1 MTLET
6 LAAFVSGGAIVAS
19 MGGVYYLIR
28 YFSNGATVYDTS
40 GNRLEAD
47 AQVPDDSEPTGAEL
61 VSNNHNNTG
70 FLAVSLRLHDK
81 WHGNDEL
88 VQQLSTDMQHSVDR
102 LLRDIDICPEC
113 QQTGGRH
120 LARCLAL
127 AEHVSMGDDTM
138 LSRHKVVGN
147 IVDERLTTKERQ

>member
-28 YFSNGATVYDTS
+28 YFSDSATVYDTS
-40 GNRLEAD
+40 GNCLEAA
-47 AQVPDDSEPTGAEL
+47 AQVPDSEPTGVEL
-61 VSNNHNNTG
+61 VSNNHNNAG

-81 WHGNDEL
+81 WHDNDEL
-88 VQQLSTDMQHSVDR
+88 IQQLSTDMQHSVGR

-127 AEHVSMGDDTM
+127 AEHVSMGDDAM
-138 LSRHKVVGN
+138 LCQADAVDDV
-147 IVDERLTTKERQ
+147 VDERLTTKERQ